1 MRNKAIEYP
10 HPVLNEYTND
20 FGECDFSIA
29 IVSHGDNGKDLEFEV
44 QYTLNCPGMLS
55 LVENGIAKIMLR
67 LVCYRTSLRIMKE
80 LEIGKNTV
88 ITIPKNMVSDSIDF
102 QGVIVA
108 TQNYDSYKLAEF
120 NQDYFDG
127 AIFKIRKGA
136 VLANEPGLKIKLN
149 SVLEKNASGIV
160 QVTGSPSITE
170 MKVNYA
176 TVEETDPA
184 LTNYIVITLPDA
196 EYKNYA
202 KLRTKKHLKNGV
214 ERFLQASII
223 LPAVTEA
230 ISILRREEMIEAEE
244 DEPHYRGT
252 VWADSILH
260 ALHGL
265 GIEEL
270 ASCNRSDY
278 ELANLILGN
287 VVGDAVSNLMQKL
300 TDWSTIRQEDESL

>member
-1 MRNKAIEYP
+1 
-10 HPVLNEYTND
+10 
-20 FGECDFSIA
+20 
-29 IVSHGDNGKDLEFEV
+29 
-44 QYTLNCPGMLS
+44 
-55 LVENGIAKIMLR
+55 
-67 LVCYRTSLRIMKE
+67 
-80 LEIGKNTV
+80 
-88 ITIPKNMVSDSIDF
+88 MVSDSIDF

-230 ISILRREEMIEAEE
+230 ISILRREEMVEAEE
-244 DEPHYRGT
+244 DEPQYRGT

-260 ALHGL
+260 ALRGL

>member
-1 MRNKAIEYP
+1 M
-10 HPVLNEYTND
+10 
-20 FGECDFSIA
+20 
-29 IVSHGDNGKDLEFEV
+29 
-44 QYTLNCPGMLS
+44 
-55 LVENGIAKIMLR
+55 
-67 LVCYRTSLRIMKE
+67 
-80 LEIGKNTV
+80 
-88 ITIPKNMVSDSIDF
+88 
-102 QGVIVA
+102 
-108 TQNYDSYKLAEF
+108 
-120 NQDYFDG
+120 
-127 AIFKIRKGA
+127 
-136 VLANEPGLKIKLN
+136 
-149 SVLEKNASGIV
+149 
-160 QVTGSPSITE
+160 
-170 MKVNYA
+170 NYA

-230 ISILRREEMIEAEE
+230 ISILRREEMIEADE
-244 DEPHYRGT
+244 DEPQYRGT

-260 ALHGL
+260 ALRGL